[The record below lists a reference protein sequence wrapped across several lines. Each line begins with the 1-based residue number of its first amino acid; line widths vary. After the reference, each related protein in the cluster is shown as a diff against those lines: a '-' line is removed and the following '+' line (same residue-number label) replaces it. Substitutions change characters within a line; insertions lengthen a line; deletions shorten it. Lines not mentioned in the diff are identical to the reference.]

1 MLTERVWRLL
11 ELRSRSYKLG
21 SLEKV
26 TGWTAVREQELRSRD
41 EIEADIRMGKS
52 EERKTKLFPLRCTF
66 SSAVLEEN
74 IFGLNDCNLLYL
86 KSISL
91 IF

>member
-21 SLEKV
+21 RLEKV

-41 EIEADIRMGKS
+41 EIEAEIRMGES
-52 EERKTKLFPLRCTF
+52 EER
-66 SSAVLEEN
+66 
-74 IFGLNDCNLLYL
+74 
-86 KSISL
+86 
-91 IF
+91 